1 MYDAI
6 SESAALDAYQ
16 AKYGIRGLANYDFS
30 KSDFI
35 LSVGADILGDWQG
48 GGFEGS
54 YAKSRIPKKG
64 KMSRHYQ
71 FESNMSLSGA
81 NADVR
86 VPILPS
92 LQVEVLKALV
102 SKLFNKTSDIK
113 LSDKLSKVVN
123 NLI

>member
-1 MYDAI
+1 MGFQKKHPNIKHVIYDSVSS
-6 SESAALDAYQ
+6 SEALAD
-16 AKYGIRGLANYDFS
+16 YDFS
-30 KSDFI
+30 KAEVI
-35 LSVGADILGDWQG
+35 VSVGADFIGDWQG

-86 VPILPS
+86 IPIIPS
-92 LQVEVLKALV
+92 LQVKVLKALV
-102 SKLFNKTSDIK
+102 SD
-113 LSDKLSKVVN
+113 
-123 NLI
+123 